1 VLSCYLRRQKHFWE
15 GNVSPSNI
23 VNKIMSIM
31 CNVDYLS
38 FIIIVEVITIGTIS
52 KEALR

>member
-1 VLSCYLRRQKHFWE
+1 
-15 GNVSPSNI
+15 
-23 VNKIMSIM
+23 MAIM

-52 KEALR
+52 KEALRGFLVVADTIPSTSL